1 MQIVSYAEAVSKRAV
16 TSNPSS
22 AGLVPYSIGDIKD
35 GKASGLVCGGGPSS
49 VTWCTPPGKHA
60 VVVGRT
66 GAGKTRSCLEPTV
79 VLNGTRRCRG
89 EHPKS
94 MVVVD
99 SKRTMW
105 RETAPYLKSQGYDV
119 KVVDLMSSKSEGR
132 WNPLSEAFA
141 IVKDAGDVA
150 MAEASLSKIKASA
163 IASIHS
169 DRDQYWENVA
179 WDLVSAVAIAL
190 CLTCKRE
197 PSLADVFDTI
207 HSEDALKALALELG
221 SKTPKAIRSGLDLMN
236 ARTTWSCVK
245 SCVSGML
252 GFYVTSTGRHVASSS
267 NIDFRKDFFANGRPS
282 CIYVISPDNNQL
294 CSNYTVHLIEYA
306 TASYMDEFEK
316 RNLEGTDVFGLM
328 LVVDEFAR
336 LPRCEQI
343 LALMATGRSRN
354 CTAYLAI
361 QSFSQF
367 LERSLYTS
375 AEARVILEQ
384 AAVNIYMSNIS
395 KEIASDAEFKS
406 GGAIGVSHM
415 LRLGPGDAYVCVAG
429 RPMVGTHMEPLEA
442 YAHHLDLHA
451 MSAPRKESVSLVDVV
466 ERMLDLHDAD
476 ERAGCQ
482 WDASAEGL
490 LDQMIDATLAP
501 TDVSINPYEA
511 SPDETNSQH
520 DENGNALESE
530 EEDLDLD
537 LKRLIEAEFDSL
549 FADDD
554 D

>member
-1 MQIVSYAEAVSKRAV
+1 MQIGSYAEAVSKTTV

-22 AGLVPYSIGDIKD
+22 AGLVPYSVDEIKN
-35 GKASGLVCGGGPSS
+35 GEASGLVCSGGPSS
-49 VTWCTPPGKHA
+49 VTLCTPPGRHA

-79 VLNGTRRCRG
+79 IINGTRRSKSA
-89 EHPKS
+89 HPKS

-105 RETAPYLKSQGYDV
+105 RETSSYLKSQGYDV
-119 KVVDLMSSKSEGR
+119 KVVDLMSSKSVGR

-141 IVKDAGDVA
+141 IVKATGDVA

-169 DRDQYWENVA
+169 DKDQYWEQVA

-190 CLTCKRE
+190 CLTYKQE
-197 PSLADVFDTI
+197 PSFADVFDTI
-207 HSEDALKALALELG
+207 HSEDALKGIALKLG

-236 ARTTWSCVK
+236 ARSTWSCVK

-267 NIDFRKDFFANGRPS
+267 NIDFRKDFFTSGHPV

-306 TASYMDEFEK
+306 TASYLDEFEK
-316 RNLEGTDVFGLM
+316 RNLEGTDIYGLM

-354 CTAYLAI
+354 TTVYLAI

-367 LERSLYTS
+367 LERGLYTG

-384 AAVNIYMSNIS
+384 AAVNVYMSNVS
-395 KEIASDAEFKS
+395 EEIANDAGFKS

-415 LRLGPGDAYVCVAG
+415 LRLVPGDAYVCVAG
-429 RPMVGTHMEPLEA
+429 KPMVGTHMEPLET
-442 YAHHLDLHA
+442 YERHLDLHA
-451 MSAPRKESVSLVDVV
+451 APTPRKESVSLDDVV
-466 ERMLDLHDAD
+466 EHMLDLHDDD
-476 ERAGCQ
+476 ERNGRR
-482 WDASAEGL
+482 WDANAERL
-490 LDQMIDATLAP
+490 LDDMIDATLISANASYD
-501 TDVSINPYEA
+501 TLEA
-511 SPDETNSQH
+511 MPHKVTSRHDDE
-520 DENGNALESE
+520 GRPIESA
-530 EEDLDLD
+530 EDDLD
-537 LKRLIEAEFDSL
+537 LKCLLEDELDSL
-549 FADDD
+549 FVDDD